1 MYSALFWKGGGG
13 QGLNVTPIHWYQRK
27 KILKGR
33 EKEVGVQKKMER
45 EREGIKISVKDLK
58 MEEKVDREDVY

>member
-1 MYSALFWKGGGG
+1 MYSALFWKGGGA

-33 EKEVGVQKKMER
+33 EEEVGVQKKMER
-45 EREGIKISVKDLK
+45 EREGIKVSVKDLK
-58 MEEKVDREDVY
+58 MVEKVDSEDVY